1 MGVCVST
8 PEGCVRCR
16 LSSSEKIKLRRK
28 GKENT
33 TVKRRSVLPC
43 RDDRSDGHASAAP
56 PLCLSSFTNP
66 IFEEDIDYLRNIE
79 EPWFDSASKFESDC
93 DEDFESFPDDVLSLN
108 GFEGASLSSIALG
121 RVTNHGDCNIVNLQD
136 SSLNDQMQKAGDLS
150 GNSTHDP
157 VSNFTKQ
164 SNIQVLNSD
173 SDGLSNEVK
182 QPVFLDEI
190 TSIDENAGKEEG
202 LLNICGT
209 LPGNCLPCL
218 ASGVPS
224 VEKRRS
230 ISSSSPSARKK
241 GALKPP
247 FKWREGNSSSTLFS
261 SKMILQTPLAG
272 SQVPFC
278 PVEKKMLDCWS
289 QIEPCSFKIR
299 GKNYFRDKKKE
310 FAPNCAA
317 YYPFG
322 VDVFLS
328 PRKIDHIAR
337 FVNLPA
343 LNSAGKV
350 PPILVVNV
358 QIPLYPATIFQSEI
372 DGEGANFVLYFKL
385 SDSYSKELPTHF
397 QESIRQ
403 LIDDEVEKVKGFR
416 VDTTVPFRER
426 LKILG
431 RVANVDDL
439 HLSAA
444 ERKLMQ
450 AYNEKPVL
458 SRPQHEFYLGD
469 NYFEI
474 DIDMHRFSYISRK
487 GFEAFL
493 DRLKICVLD
502 IGLTI
507 QGNRVEELP
516 EQILCC
522 IRLNGIDYMRYH
534 QLFSELPI

>member
-66 IFEEDIDYLRNIE
+66 IFEGNIE

-350 PPILVVNV
+350 PPILVVNI

-397 QESIRQ
+397 QESIRR

>member
-1 MGVCVST
+1 MGACVST

-33 TVKRRSVLPC
+33 TVKRRSVPPC

-66 IFEEDIDYLRNIE
+66 IFEGTTDECKLNYRNIE

-299 GKNYFRDKKKE
+299 GKNYFRDKKE

-397 QESIRQ
+397 QESIRR
-403 LIDDEVEKVKGFR
+403 LIDDEVEKVK
-416 VDTTVPFRER
+416 
-426 LKILG
+426 
-431 RVANVDDL
+431 
-439 HLSAA
+439 

-502 IGLTI
+502 VGLTI

>member
-1 MGVCVST
+1 MGACVST

-33 TVKRRSVLPC
+33 TVKRRSVPPC

-56 PLCLSSFTNP
+56 PLCLPSFTNP
-66 IFEEDIDYLRNIE
+66 IFEVQILPADDYLITLEIVGFPIHHSSGNIE

-136 SSLNDQMQKAGDLS
+136 SSLNDQMQK
-150 GNSTHDP
+150 
-157 VSNFTKQ
+157 
-164 SNIQVLNSD
+164 VLNSD
-173 SDGLSNEVK
+173 SYGLSNEVK

-230 ISSSSPSARKK
+230 LSSSSPSARKK

-261 SKMILQTPLAG
+261 SKMILQRPLAG

-343 LNSAGKV
+343 LNSVGKV

-397 QESIRQ
+397 QESIRR

-502 IGLTI
+502 VGLTI

-534 QLFSELPI
+534 QLFSEHPI